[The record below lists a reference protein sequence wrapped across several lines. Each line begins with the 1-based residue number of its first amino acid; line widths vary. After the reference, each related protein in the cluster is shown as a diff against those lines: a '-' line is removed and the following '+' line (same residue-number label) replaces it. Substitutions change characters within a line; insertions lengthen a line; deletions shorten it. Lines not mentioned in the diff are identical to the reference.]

1 MQFKFIL
8 DKEEQKTARIKSL
21 QDPLA
26 DIRRH
31 LGTEGCQSYVK
42 KAQKKVEAQ
51 NLQVEDKSKWG
62 SKFGEFIEEEGEVQW
77 GETSIGVIK
86 VGGSDCL
93 RAKAII
99 PRVVLGDPSCGA
111 LLKKVKQLGEK
122 DGKAEGR
129 EEWAKG
135 ASLWKAF

>member
-1 MQFKFIL
+1 MGVVGVV
-8 DKEEQKTARIKSL
+8 DRGGGNRSE
-21 QDPLA
+21 D
-26 DIRRH
+26 
-31 LGTEGCQSYVK
+31 LGFV
-42 KAQKKVEAQ
+42 KVED
-51 NLQVEDKSKWG
+51 NSKWS
-62 SKFGEFIEEEGEVQW
+62 SKFSELVEEEGEVQW

-86 VGGSDCL
+86 VGGSDRL
-93 RAKAII
+93 GAKAII

-135 ASLWKAF
+135 ASLCKAFLLVKVI